1 MKRNCTM
8 PTNAASRPVSRLLQ
22 DSPSCDAFNVLFSGR
37 RLQARADRSVL
48 VAEAELP
55 AVVLL
60 VA

>member
-1 MKRNCTM
+1 MR
-8 PTNAASRPVSRLLQ
+8 TNATSCLVSRLLQ

-60 VA
+60 VV